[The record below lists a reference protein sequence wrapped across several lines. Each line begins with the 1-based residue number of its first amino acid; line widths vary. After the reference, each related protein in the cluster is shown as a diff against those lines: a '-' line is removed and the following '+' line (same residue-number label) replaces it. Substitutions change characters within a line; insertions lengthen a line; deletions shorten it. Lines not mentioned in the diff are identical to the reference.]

1 MYLGKEFYLTRGVWY
16 GDFRFNI
23 RIFTCMED
31 VGMSYPFLN
40 GAVSESEW
48 GEGGGV
54 AVGIS
59 PPIVEVLKNGM
70 SNLFLF
76 LIPRLYTP
84 GVHCARLSVTHTS
97 SRDY

>member
-48 GEGGGV
+48 GEGGGG

-59 PPIVEVLKNGM
+59 PPIVEVLKKWNVELVPV
-70 SNLFLF
+70 SYS
-76 LIPRLYTP
+76 PPLYP
-84 GVHCARLSVTHTS
+84 WS
-97 SRDY
+97 SLCEA

>member
-48 GEGGGV
+48 GGGG

-59 PPIVEVLKNGM
+59 PPIVEVLKKWNVELV
-70 SNLFLF
+70 SVSYS
-76 LIPRLYTP
+76 PPLYP
-84 GVHCARLSVTHTS
+84 WS
-97 SRDY
+97 SLCEA

>member
-1 MYLGKEFYLTRGVWY
+1 MEGLIFGILLYLGKVFYLTRGVWY

-48 GEGGGV
+48 GGGGGV
-54 AVGIS
+54 
-59 PPIVEVLKNGM
+59 VL
-70 SNLFLF
+70 SE
-76 LIPRLYTP
+76 
-84 GVHCARLSVTHTS
+84 
-97 SRDY
+97 SRHP

>member
-48 GEGGGV
+48 GGRGCCRNLASHSGGFKKM
-54 AVGIS
+54 
-59 PPIVEVLKNGM
+59 E
-70 SNLFLF
+70 
-76 LIPRLYTP
+76 
-84 GVHCARLSVTHTS
+84 C
-97 SRDY
+97 

>member
-48 GEGGGV
+48 GEGGG
-54 AVGIS
+54 GCCR
-59 PPIVEVLKNGM
+59 
-70 SNLFLF
+70 NLASHSGGFKKME
-76 LIPRLYTP
+76 
-84 GVHCARLSVTHTS
+84 C
-97 SRDY
+97 

>member
-48 GEGGGV
+48 GGGCCRNLASHSGGFKKWNV
-54 AVGIS
+54 ELVPVSYS
-59 PPIVEVLKNGM
+59 PP
-70 SNLFLF
+70 
-76 LIPRLYTP
+76 LYP
-84 GVHCARLSVTHTS
+84 WS
-97 SRDY
+97 SLCEA

>member
-1 MYLGKEFYLTRGVWY
+1 MEGLIFGILLYLGKGFYLTRGVWY

-48 GEGGGV
+48 GGGG
-54 AVGIS
+54 GWCCR
-59 PPIVEVLKNGM
+59 
-70 SNLFLF
+70 NLASHSGGFKKW
-76 LIPRLYTP
+76 IT
-84 GVHCARLSVTHTS
+84 
-97 SRDY
+97 